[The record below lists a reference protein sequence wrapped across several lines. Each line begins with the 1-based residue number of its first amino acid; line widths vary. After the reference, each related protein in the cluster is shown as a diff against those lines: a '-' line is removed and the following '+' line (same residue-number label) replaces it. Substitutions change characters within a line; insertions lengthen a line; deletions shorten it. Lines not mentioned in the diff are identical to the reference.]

1 MWFALTAAAWAGPVE
16 EEVARARAAI
26 LAEDWDQAAKSLDA
40 AESQAPQV
48 DDVVLG
54 DTLAGIWF
62 YRGAV
67 EYHTGD
73 RDEAMLR
80 HWRAALV
87 LDINYRYDRDVV
99 VDPVSADL
107 FEALRSEVN
116 QRPQYSAGAR
126 EDAIDARIFVDG
138 VLQHDY
144 DHVRL
149 GRHLAQVA
157 CPDGSVEGKWVE
169 IDEDVDLYELCPGGV
184 EFLTPTLVAEPEEEE
199 KPNRSREREKKE
211 REPLD
216 LDVPS
221 LALMAGGGAMLA
233 GGAAANFVWVEPS
246 YARVEAANADPSS
259 VTRLQADGL
268 TRDFNVSRA
277 TTLGL
282 LGGGVLAVTAGVLVN
297 DTVGVLA
304 SPSGVVVVGRF

>member
-1 MWFALTAAAWAGPVE
+1 MTWIALTALAMAGPVE

-26 LAEDWDQAAKSLDA
+26 VAEDWDQARTSLDA
-40 AESQAPQV
+40 AEASASEV
-48 DDVVLG
+48 DEVILG

-62 YRGAV
+62 YRGAL

-73 RDEAMLR
+73 RNEAMLQ

-87 LDINYRYDRDVV
+87 LDLSYRYDRDAV

-107 FEALRSEVN
+107 FEALRSEVG

-144 DHVRL
+144 DHIRL

-157 CPDGSVEGKWVE
+157 CPDGSVQGEWVDIEG
-169 IDEDVDLYELCPGGV
+169 DDSLYRLCPGGV
-184 EFLTPTLVAEPEEEE
+184 EFLTPTVVAEPEPEGRPPRE
-199 KPNRSREREKKE
+199 PRER
-211 REPLD
+211 RD

-221 LALMAGGGAMLA
+221 LALMAGGGALIGA
-233 GGAAANFVWVEPS
+233 GVAANFVWVEPA
-246 YARVEAANADPSS
+246 YARVSTANADPTS
-259 VTRLQADGL
+259 VSRLQADAIS
-268 TRDFNVSRA
+268 RDFNVARG

-282 LGGGVLAVTAGVLVN
+282 IGGGVLAATAGVLVN
-297 DTVGVLA
+297 DRVGVLA
-304 SPSGVVVVGRF
+304 SPSGVVIVGTF

>member
-1 MWFALTAAAWAGPVE
+1 MTWIALTALAMAGPVE
-16 EEVARARAAI
+16 EDVARARAAI
-26 LAEDWDQAAKSLDA
+26 LAEDWEQAKASLDK
-40 AESQAPQV
+40 AEASAPTV
-48 DDVVLG
+48 DAVILG

-62 YRGAV
+62 YRGAL

-73 RDEAMLR
+73 RDEAMLQ

-87 LDINYRYDRDVV
+87 LDINYRYDRDAVV
-99 VDPVSADL
+99 NPVSADL

-116 QRPQYSAGAR
+116 QRPQYSAGSH

-144 DHVRL
+144 DHIRL
-149 GRHLAQVA
+149 GRHLAQVS
-157 CPDGSVEGKWVE
+157 CPDGQVHADWVEVEG
-169 IDEDVDLYELCPGGV
+169 DVDLYSLCPTGV
-184 EFLTPTLVAEPEEEE
+184 EFLTATLVAEPEPEDTK
-199 KPNRSREREKKE
+199 KPKKE

-221 LALMAGGGAMLA
+221 LALMAGGGALLA
-233 GGAAANFVWVEPS
+233 GGTAANFVWVEPAF
-246 YARVEAANADPSS
+246 ARVDAANTDPTTVS
-259 VTRLQADGL
+259 RLQADAI
-268 TRDFNVSRA
+268 TRDFNVARA

-297 DTVGVLA
+297 DSIGVLA
-304 SPSGVVVVGRF
+304 GPSGVVVAGTF